1 MNNYRVYDG
10 KTGDLIV
17 EGTAEECAKALNM
30 QTISFKSNSYLSEQG
45 KYKKYKIVTCD
56 LPEPRMQ
63 SGYAEAIQ
71 SWDDFVTP
79 IRERFG
85 IPVRHLGEG
94 KK

>member
-17 EGTAEECAKALNM
+17 EGTAEECAKAVNM
-30 QTISFKSNSYLSEQG
+30 QVGSFRQNSYLSERG
-45 KYKKYKIVTCD
+45 MYKKYKIVACEMFD
-56 LPEPRMQ
+56 SKIKSE
-63 SGYAEAIQ
+63 YAEAIKA
-71 SWDDFVTP
+71 WDDFVTP

>member
-17 EGTAEECAKALNM
+17 EGTAEECAKAVNM
-30 QTISFKSNSYLSEQG
+30 QVGSFRQNSYLSEQG
-45 KYKKYKIVTCD
+45 MYKKYRIVVVPDETV
-56 LPEPRMQ
+56 PQ
-63 SGYAEAIQ
+63 AGYMEAVKA
-71 SWDDFVTP
+71 WDDFVTP
-79 IRERFG
+79 IRQRYG